1 MLFSRIVRVGAIVAA
16 LAVAGWLL
24 AQSQPP
30 SKQYVVLLKRGP
42 KWVAGKPAGEQ
53 ALGNH
58 GRYLQEQMTK
68 GALQLAGPFLD
79 DSGGLVLYNA
89 RDEAAVR
96 SIAEHGGM
104 ERNKDRRATSH
115 NVKQSLIARFWFV
128 PFNTGWHLAH
138 HVDMGVPWR
147 NLPRFHAELE
157 QAGYVTEG
165 ITYPSYRALWRALA
179 SA

>member
-1 MLFSRIVRVGAIVAA
+1 MLFSRIVRVVAILAA

-24 AQSQPP
+24 AQSRPP

-42 KWVAGKPAGEQ
+42 KWVEGKPAVEQ

-89 RDEAAVR
+89 RDQADVR
-96 SIAEHGGM
+96 AIAEHDPGVVDGILAV
-104 ERNKDRRATSH
+104 ESIRPFLLAFDAATGKS
-115 NVKQSLIARFWFV
+115 
-128 PFNTGWHLAH
+128 PF
-138 HVDMGVPWR
+138 
-147 NLPRFHAELE
+147 
-157 QAGYVTEG
+157 
-165 ITYPSYRALWRALA
+165 
-179 SA
+179 SAAK